1 MMMYDDVYIPHRIGV
16 CVDTVVVI
24 VGLELMMK
32 AVLW

>member
-16 CVDTVVVI
+16 CVDTVVI
-24 VGLELMMK
+24 AGLELMMK